1 MAKATNPIPKGYHTI
16 TPSLTCRD
24 AAKAIDFYKKAF
36 GAQELMRMPSPDGKI
51 SHAEIKIGDSVVF
64 INDEFPGRTAAP
76 APTATPSS
84 SLFLYVEDV
93 DTVFNQAVSAG
104 AKSTMPLQ
112 DMFWGDRFGNVLDP
126 FGHQWGLA
134 THIEDVAPEE
144 IGRRAQAFFAKAAGH
159 SQ

>member
-1 MAKATNPIPKGYHTI
+1 MAKATNPIPKGYHSI

-64 INDEFPGRTAAP
+64 ISDEFPGRTAAP
-76 APTATPSS
+76 SPTATPSS

-93 DTVFNQAVSAG
+93 DTVFNRAVSAG

-112 DMFWGDRFGNVLDP
+112 DMFWGDRFGNVVDP

-134 THIEDVAPEE
+134 THIEDVAPDE
-144 IGRRAQAFFAKAAGH
+144 IGRRAAAFFAKAAGH

>member
-64 INDEFPGRTAAP
+64 ISDEFPGRTAAP
-76 APTATPSS
+76 SPTATPSS

-93 DTVFNQAVSAG
+93 DTVFNRAVSAG

-112 DMFWGDRFGNVLDP
+112 DMFWGDRFGNVVDP

-134 THIEDVAPEE
+134 THIEDVAPDE
-144 IGRRAQAFFAKAAGH
+144 IGRRAAAFFAKAAGH

>member
-1 MAKATNPIPKGYHTI
+1 MAKATNPIPQGYHTV

-51 SHAEIKIGDSVVF
+51 SHAEIKIGDSVVL

-76 APTATPSS
+76 APTAAPSN

-93 DTVFNQAVSAG
+93 DTVFNQAVTAG

-112 DMFWGDRFGNVLDP
+112 DMFWGDRFGNLLDP
-126 FGHQWGLA
+126 FGHHWGLA

-144 IGRRAQAFFAKAAGH
+144 IGRRAQAFYAKAAGH

>member
-1 MAKATNPIPKGYHTI
+1 RSPENGERFYSSISIDVAVMARCRIRLNPPMQSPGHSHGQLKYAAETIRRPSMAKATNPIPKGYHTI

-64 INDEFPGRTAAP
+64 ISDEFPGRTAAP
-76 APTATPSS
+76 SPTATPSS

-93 DTVFNQAVSAG
+93 DTVFNRAV
-104 AKSTMPLQ
+104 
-112 DMFWGDRFGNVLDP
+112 
-126 FGHQWGLA
+126 
-134 THIEDVAPEE
+134 
-144 IGRRAQAFFAKAAGH
+144 
-159 SQ
+159 